1 MICGSG
7 KGVALGYIWS
17 NPSSVELCMREVLV
31 MIITMV
37 TLKTSGG
44 YK

>member
-1 MICGSG
+1 MCVSG

-17 NPSSVELCMREVLV
+17 NPSFIELCMREVLV
-31 MIITMV
+31 MITMV

>member
-1 MICGSG
+1 MCVSG

-17 NPSSVELCMREVLV
+17 NPSSIELCMREVLV
-31 MIITMV
+31 MITMV